1 MVPHR
6 VAQRVAKL
14 FFLVL
19 PLFVFAGCPG
29 PGPEKTTKKDPAEI
43 TLPGQGSAL
52 AFQQIERDLAKFDWG
67 PAHNAECQGCLSA
80 GDVTI
85 RYTGMTKD
93 IKADDGPAK
102 LRIVA
107 LIQNYSNQVVTH
119 TLSRTTFKANTKYL
133 MWVHSRSDKKATWG
147 FIELGP
153 GYDPDPKP
161 IGLLKYCDH
170 ATPSPTDDADFK
182 NCGDPYN
189 ASTPSRLIKSAYAST
204 NASPSISKSGWIA
217 CDPDCC
223 TGTIEQQ

>member
-6 VAQRVAKL
+6 VAQRVARL

-29 PGPEKTTKKDPAEI
+29 PGPEPTKKKDPAEI
-43 TLPGQGSAL
+43 TFPARPSLQ
-52 AFQQIERDLAKFDWG
+52 AFQEIEKALAKFDWG
-67 PAHNAECQGCLSA
+67 PAHDAPCQGCKSP

-85 RYTGMTKD
+85 RYTGLTKD
-93 IKADDGPAK
+93 ITEGNGPAN
-102 LRIVA
+102 RRVVA
-107 LIQNYSNQVVTH
+107 LIQNYSTQNVEH
-119 TLSRTTFKANTKYL
+119 TPSGTIFKANTKYL
-133 MWVHSRSDKKATWG
+133 MWVHSRNDRKTTWG